1 MILKSL
7 TDNIVYKDNQGKTIH
22 VFPSIAEFE
31 IPDEALTN
39 NYIGYIYEF
48 MLLEDTIVFGKLYR
62 KGTWYKGAADGAFG
76 YHKKFGVYW
85 HTSKNKDFI
94 AIWYSDKKILRFRI
108 LKIHNEQSSWTAVK
122 NEESLM
128 LQKAEAT
135 QSKISFNGNNGFP
148 EYEIFDND
156 SVRELVDLIKEQQ
169 FIYDTINKVMVD
181 MEGEKHFPESKVTVK
196 DLNDKDKHDRCQ
208 PRKFI
213 NQQSKTNIKDKVKQH
228 GFAKVKKVIR
238 LMNWKNSGKNLII
251 DKNTTVLAL
260 NAEPTLRDET
270 LITIDV
276 PYEYHKHMTLLQ
288 AKHMGN
294 QLNDNVD
301 GVNSYEEDN
310 TDRDAA
316 SKFLYDLY
324 FDMHWDKDN
333 LDLKDHKEIHGYLDD
348 YKSLTDYNKAWAIE
362 DAWNTIE
369 KEADAVR
376 NKHTK
381 NWSEDENMLEL
392 IDIIEKY
399 QKIYPNKLIAVL
411 STSSMGSWHEDLN
424 KQLYMATQGKFKV
437 IKKRKNPNKDGYNYK
452 FEWTDSKPK
461 FYKDILI
468 LADGRANKILWDEFR
483 NGKRVYDKNLKKY
496 VYKGNSNWVNFRDW
510 YECGSKHTLDKI
522 ELDFWE
528 DDTTSERNKDA
539 SKAD

>member
-48 MLLEDTIVFGKLYR
+48 MLLEDKVVFKKLYK

-85 HTSKNKDFI
+85 HTSMNKDFL
-94 AIWYSDKKILRFRI
+94 AIWYGSEKILKFRI
-108 LKIHNEQSSWTAVK
+108 LKIHNEKSSWTAVK

-169 FIYDTINKVMVD
+169 FIYDTINKMMVD
-181 MEGEKHFPESKVTVK
+181 MKGEKHFPESKVTVR

-213 NQQSKTNIKDKVKQH
+213 SQQSKTNIKDKVKQH

-238 LMNWKNSGKNLII
+238 LINWNNTGKNLII

-260 NAEPTLRDET
+260 NAEPTL
-270 LITIDV
+270 
-276 PYEYHKHMTLLQ
+276 
-288 AKHMGN
+288 
-294 QLNDNVD
+294 
-301 GVNSYEEDN
+301 
-310 TDRDAA
+310 
-316 SKFLYDLY
+316 
-324 FDMHWDKDN
+324 
-333 LDLKDHKEIHGYLDD
+333 
-348 YKSLTDYNKAWAIE
+348 
-362 DAWNTIE
+362 
-369 KEADAVR
+369 
-376 NKHTK
+376 
-381 NWSEDENMLEL
+381 
-392 IDIIEKY
+392 
-399 QKIYPNKLIAVL
+399 
-411 STSSMGSWHEDLN
+411 
-424 KQLYMATQGKFKV
+424 
-437 IKKRKNPNKDGYNYK
+437 
-452 FEWTDSKPK
+452 
-461 FYKDILI
+461 ILI
-468 LADGRANKILWDEFR
+468 CSAIISPTAILCLVF
-483 NGKRVYDKNLKKY
+483 
-496 VYKGNSNWVNFRDW
+496 
-510 YECGSKHTLDKI
+510 I
-522 ELDFWE
+522 
-528 DDTTSERNKDA
+528 
-539 SKAD
+539 